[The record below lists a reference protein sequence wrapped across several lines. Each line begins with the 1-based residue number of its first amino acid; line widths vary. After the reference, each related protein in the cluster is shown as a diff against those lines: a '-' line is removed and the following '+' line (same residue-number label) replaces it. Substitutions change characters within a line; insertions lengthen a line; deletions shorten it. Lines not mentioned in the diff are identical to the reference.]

1 MISDYQLMKISLV
14 IVVIGIICLLALY
27 LILEPEELSI
37 KDITTAKVGHEV
49 IVSGFVESL
58 SVKDDHV
65 FITLKDNNSSIKVVM
80 FANIAKTYP
89 EIYNL
94 TNEIITIRGTVDN
107 YKGELEIVANKL
119 S

>member
-1 MISDYQLMKISLV
+1 MKISLT
-14 IVVIGIICLLALY
+14 IVVIGITCLLVLY
-27 LILEPEELSI
+27 MILEPEELAI
-37 KDITTAKVGHEV
+37 KDITISKVGHEV
-49 IVSGFVESL
+49 IVSGFVDSL

-80 FANIAKTYP
+80 FANTAKNYP

-94 TNEIITIRGTVDN
+94 TNEMIKVRGKVDN